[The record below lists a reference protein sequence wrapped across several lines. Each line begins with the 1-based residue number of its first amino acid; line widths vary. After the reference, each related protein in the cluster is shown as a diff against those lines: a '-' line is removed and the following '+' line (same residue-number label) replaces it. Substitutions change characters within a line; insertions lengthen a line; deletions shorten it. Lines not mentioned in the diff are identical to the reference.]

1 MAESTRTTDERN
13 KGIVETESM
22 ESSTGYSFERLEKAM
37 VEGFQTMTTSMT
49 NSMNLMSQSIV
60 QTVEKGHENT
70 TLQGIETRAH
80 LSQIFE
86 RIIRMAQEEDAPR
99 KEKGLLENENTPS
112 GVPRYSLGQTSG
124 HANSTSPKVVIGSS
138 YGTPFQVTKTGTPDL
153 MLTGPIVTQAS
164 SPSKEPGGQRFA
176 PSGTSSKYQA
186 PRTGEPALPPG
197 YVRKNMYAEKWKE
210 PAGFNIT
217 PNNDDSGGNR
227 RARRDHERTVE
238 QFQDSDDDDEEVRIL
253 RPLSNHLRHAIQM
266 RPYEMK

>member
-1 MAESTRTTDERN
+1 
-13 KGIVETESM
+13 M
-22 ESSTGYSFERLEKAM
+22 ESSTGYPFERLEKAM

-70 TLQGIETRAH
+70 TLQGNETRAH

-112 GVPRYSLGQTSG
+112 GVPRHSRPDAHWTNCYASKQ
-124 HANSTSPKVVIGSS
+124 PIK
-138 YGTPFQVTKTGTPDL
+138 GT
-153 MLTGPIVTQAS
+153 
-164 SPSKEPGGQRFA
+164 GGQRFT

-197 YVRKNMYAEKWKE
+197 HVRKNMYAEKWKE
-210 PAGFNIT
+210 PAGFKLPPTTAIVGVIDELDETMNEQSSSFKILT
-217 PNNDDSGGNR
+217 TTMRQD
-227 RARRDHERTVE
+227 RT
-238 QFQDSDDDDEEVRIL
+238 L
-253 RPLSNHLRHAIQM
+253 RPLSNHLRHAIRM

>member
-1 MAESTRTTDERN
+1 
-13 KGIVETESM
+13 M
-22 ESSTGYSFERLEKAM
+22 ESSTGYPFERLEKAM

-70 TLQGIETRAH
+70 TLQGNETRAH

-112 GVPRYSLGQTSG
+112 GVPRLLTRHSR
-124 HANSTSPKVVIGSS
+124 
-138 YGTPFQVTKTGTPDL
+138 PDAHW
-153 MLTGPIVTQAS
+153 TNCYAAS
-164 SPSKEPGGQRFA
+164 SPSKEPGGQRFT

-197 YVRKNMYAEKWKE
+197 HVRKNMYAEKWKE
-210 PAGFNIT
+210 PAGFNIA
-217 PNNDDSGGNR
+217 PNNGDMGVIDELDETMNEQSSSFKILTTTTR
-227 RARRDHERTVE
+227 QDRT
-238 QFQDSDDDDEEVRIL
+238 L
-253 RPLSNHLRHAIQM
+253 RPLSNHLRHAIRM